1 MKIIIVEDEKAA
13 VRNLKALLQE
23 VKPDAEVEGTLDSIT
38 AVLDWFSTHPMPDML
53 FLDIHLA
60 DGSAF
65 EIFDHLDI
73 TCPIVFTTA
82 YDEYALRAFKVNS
95 IDYLL
100 KPIGREDIENAFR
113 KLEHLHVPGHGS
125 EQTSGLVSELAS
137 EQVGEPVSE
146 RKAKADDSLVQL
158 IRSLKKRES
167 YKAHFLIPIKGDK
180 LLPVSVDMILLF
192 YIQDCKVNVV
202 LADGKEY
209 VFPQTLDEVA
219 ESLDPA
225 LFFRVNRQFLISRE
239 AIKDI
244 DLWFN
249 NRLSINLRCK
259 VTDEK
264 VLVSKARVQE
274 FKEWFSRI

>member
-1 MKIIIVEDEKAA
+1 MKVIIIEDEKAA

-23 VKPDAEVEGTLDSIT
+23 VKPEVEVEATLDSIA
-38 AVLDWFSTHPMPDML
+38 AVLDWFAMHSMPDMI
-53 FLDIHLA
+53 FMDIHLA

-65 EIFDHLDI
+65 EIFDHVDI
-73 TCPIVFTTA
+73 TCPIIFTTA

-95 IDYLL
+95 VDYLL
-100 KPIGREDIENAFR
+100 KPIPENGSRRENKEEE
-113 KLEHLHVPGHGS
+113 LLHLIH
-125 EQTSGLVSELAS
+125 
-137 EQVGEPVSE
+137 
-146 RKAKADDSLVQL
+146 
-158 IRSLKKRES
+158 SLKKQES
-167 YKAHFLIPIKGDK
+167 YKTHFLIPVKGDK
-180 LLPVSVDMILLF
+180 LLPISVDMILLF
-192 YIQDCKVNVV
+192 YIQECKVKVV

-209 VFPQTLDEVA
+209 TFPQTLDEIT
-219 ESLDPA
+219 ECIDPS

-259 VTDEK
+259 VSDEK

-274 FKEWFSRI
+274 FKDWFSKTH

>member
-1 MKIIIVEDEKAA
+1 M
-13 VRNLKALLQE
+13 
-23 VKPDAEVEGTLDSIT
+23 
-38 AVLDWFSTHPMPDML
+38 
-53 FLDIHLA
+53 DIHLA

-65 EIFDHLDI
+65 EIFDHVDI

-95 IDYLL
+95 VDYLL
-100 KPIGREDIENAFR
+100 KPIGKSDIEKAFH
-113 KLEHLHVPGHGS
+113 KLEQLHGS
-125 EQTSGLVSELAS
+125 EQGKSPDNALL
-137 EQVGEPVSE
+137 
-146 RKAKADDSLVQL
+146 QL
-158 IRSLKKRES
+158 IHSLKKQES
-167 YKAHFLIPIKGDK
+167 YKTHFLIPAKGDK

-192 YIQDCKVNVV
+192 YIQDCKVKVV

-209 VFPQTLDEVA
+209 TFPQTLDEIT
-219 ESLDPA
+219 ECIDPS

-259 VTDEK
+259 VSDEK

-274 FKEWFSRI
+274 FKDWFSKTH

>member
-73 TCPIVFTTA
+73 ACPIVFTTA

-113 KLEHLHVPGHGS
+113 KLEHLHVPGRPS
-125 EQTSGLVSELAS
+125 
-137 EQVGEPVSE
+137 EPVSE
-146 RKAKADDSLVQL
+146 RKEKGDDSLVQL